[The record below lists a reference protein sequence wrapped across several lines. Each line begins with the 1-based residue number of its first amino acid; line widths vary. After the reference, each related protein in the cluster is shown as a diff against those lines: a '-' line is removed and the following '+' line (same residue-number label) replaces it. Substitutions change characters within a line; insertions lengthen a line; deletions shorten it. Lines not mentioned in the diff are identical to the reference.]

1 MLKRSLSPYQSGRKI
16 KLLILLTLF
25 PIILFGQSATIT
37 LEWDT
42 FSEADYEGALV
53 LPQKAGKVV
62 EVISGKYPKTSND
75 GKVSSIL
82 SGAEFDTN
90 KQVWEIKEFESGIY
104 QFYVTS
110 TFSADEF
117 AEETSQVWS
126 EDTKVTINLKG
137 TVPTV
142 IIPPA
147 EEGLVWHAF
156 NIIGETKEIIKV
168 SEILPHR
175 KTVYGNIMDAVTGKS
190 MKDVTIIVK
199 EKITDEIVT
208 QGKSDS
214 LGNYSFSIPIGHFD
228 IEFIKE
234 GYISYEM
241 PLEMWEAEFPV
252 RIDGHLSSILT
263 KLQHRIVLSWG
274 AEPRDLDAHLIG
286 PNPNS
291 TQPFHISYR
300 NMRVFEKQHFLDR
313 DDTNSYGPETIT
325 MNRLDPGIYT
335 YCVHDYSNSSSFN
348 SKRLSYSNTV
358 IRVYRE
364 NSLINEIHIPQGE
377 SGTMW
382 RVLQIDGNTGEI
394 KILDKMKYESNPD
407 KIQ

>member
-1 MLKRSLSPYQSGRKI
+1 MLNKTKTRYMSWKKYYLVMLSV
-16 KLLILLTLF
+16 LL
-25 PIILFGQSATIT
+25 PIILFAQSATIT

-42 FSEADYEGALV
+42 FSEADYEGALI

-90 KQVWEIKEFESGIY
+90 KQVWKIKEFESGIY
-104 QFYVTS
+104 QFYVTN

-117 AEETSQVWS
+117 ADETSQVWG
-126 EDTKVTINLKG
+126 EETIVTINFKG
-137 TVPTV
+137 KVPVV
-142 IIPPA
+142 IIPIA
-147 EEGLVWHAF
+147 EEGPVWHAF
-156 NIIGETKEIIKV
+156 DFIGDTEEIINV
-168 SEILPHR
+168 NEILPRR

-199 EKITDEIVT
+199 EKITDEIVA
-208 QGKSDS
+208 QGESDS
-214 LGNYSFSIPIGHFD
+214 LGNYCFSIPIGHFD
-228 IEFIKE
+228 IEFIKK
-234 GYISYEM
+234 GYISYTM

-252 RIDGHLSSILT
+252 RIDGQLSSILT

-335 YCVHDYSNSSSFN
+335 YCVHDYSNSTNSN
-348 SKRLSYSNTV
+348 SKRLSYSNAV

-364 NSLINEIHIPQGE
+364 NNLINEIHIQQGE

-382 RVLQIDGNTGEI
+382 RVMQIDVNTGEI
-394 KILDKMKYESNPD
+394 KVLDEMKYESNPD
-407 KIQ
+407 NIK